1 VRHRLPS
8 RAVTL
13 VAALSIFAW
22 AVTAGAVT
30 PTGRLQVIH
39 LDVGQGDAAL
49 LISPLGEVALI
60 DDGPGGTGAMGVTVV
75 GQLQALG
82 VTHIAHHFASHYHA
96 DHIGAI
102 DDIVN
107 AGITIHRG
115 WDRGGSYTT
124 AAYTTYVNK
133 LGSARRTIVKNQV
146 VTLDSLSLHPVTIK
160 CVNLAGAG
168 LYTGTEENNL
178 SLVLKVSYGE
188 FDAVFGGDLPG
199 ATTGSYKDIET
210 TVGPQVGPVELYKVH
225 HHGSASSSNAAWLAA
240 IQPKIGVISL
250 GNGNSYNHPTAAAL
264 SRLHAANVRTYWT
277 ETGSGVA
284 PDPAWDKVASGQVII
299 SATWE
304 PAGVDTVRGGAFV
317 DTFTNSGTALDLTA
331 PVVALASPNGG
342 ESWETGTIQDIA
354 WTATDNFGVT
364 AIDLAYSTDGGATWP
379 ETIAT
384 GLANAGTYPWTV
396 PDLDNR
402 TVRIRVT
409 AHDAAGFVAV
419 AESAA
424 DFGIVGSTS
433 GVIDVAFGAGEVL
446 GVFPN
451 PSGGRV
457 SVQYRLGAGGD
468 VRVSVHDVRGY
479 LIAETGEG
487 RQDPGDRQAT
497 WDGRTQRGGR
507 PVAPGVYFLHVTV
520 DGRDIG
526 TRRVMV
532 LR

>member
-1 VRHRLPS
+1 MRHRLPVRIPS
-8 RAVTL
+8 ILAVL
-13 VAALSIFAW
+13 LIFAAALP
-22 AVTAGAVT
+22 AGAVT
-30 PTGRLQVIH
+30 PNGRLQVIH
-39 LDVGQGDAAL
+39 LDVGQGDAAV

-60 DDGPGGTGAMGVTVV
+60 DDGPGGTGVMGVSVV

-82 VTHIAHHFASHYHA
+82 VTQIAHHFASHYHS

-107 AGITIHRG
+107 AGITINRG

-124 AAYTTYVNK
+124 ATYTTYVSK
-133 LGSARRTIVKNQV
+133 LGAARRTIVKNQV

-188 FDAVFGGDLPG
+188 FDVVFGGDLPG
-199 ATTGSYKDIET
+199 ATSGSYKDIET
-210 TVGPQVGPVELYKVH
+210 TVGPQVGPVEVYKVH
-225 HHGSASSSNAAWLAA
+225 HHGSATSTNTAWLNA

-250 GNGNSYNHPTAAAL
+250 GDGNSYGHPTAAAL
-264 SRLHAANVRTYWT
+264 SRLHTASVRTYWT

-284 PDPAWDKVASGQVII
+284 PDPAWDTVANGQII
-299 SATWE
+299 VSATWE
-304 PAGVDTVRGGAFV
+304 PAGVDTVRGNGFTDV
-317 DTFTNSGTALDLTA
+317 FTNSGTALDLS
-331 PVVALASPNGG
+331 PPLVALDSPNGG
-342 ESWETGTIQDIA
+342 ESWETGSVQDIL

-379 ETIAT
+379 QTIDT
-384 GLANAGTYPWTV
+384 GLANSGSYSWTV
-396 PDLDNR
+396 PDLDNAS
-402 TVRIRVT
+402 VRIRVT

-424 DFGIVGSTS
+424 DFGIIGSTS
-433 GVIDVAFGAGEVL
+433 GVGDIALGASEVL
-446 GVFPN
+446 GVYPN

-457 SVQYRLGAGGD
+457 SLQYRLGAGGD
-468 VRVSVHDVRGY
+468 VRVTVYDVRGY
-479 LIAETGEG
+479 LVAESRQG
-487 RQDPGDRQAT
+487 RQDPGDRQAI
-497 WDGRTQRGGR
+497 WDGRALPGGQ
-507 PVAPGVYFLHVTV
+507 PAAPGVYFLQVMV
-520 DGRDIG
+520 NGRDIG